1 MGKLIAIIGNCGS
14 GKTTLARLLS
24 KTMGF
29 QLLLEEHEERL
40 YQRAFMADHN
50 RLGLQNQV
58 DYLLLRAEQEHSLR
72 VRQEVGI
79 VDGGMDQDFYIFTRL
94 FRFKGYL
101 NDNDFQLCERLYRL
115 LRQMLPTPDLIIQLQ
130 APLAVLQERLAQRKR
145 PLDIVA
151 PEDLPVIDGLFE
163 EWIQT
168 GSLLSQPIVVEST
181 PEAFSGDNL
190 VKLLNQVGIILSAN
204 PA

>member
-1 MGKLIAIIGNCGS
+1 
-14 GKTTLARLLS
+14 
-24 KTMGF
+24 
-29 QLLLEEHEERL
+29 
-40 YQRAFMADHN
+40 
-50 RLGLQNQV
+50 
-58 DYLLLRAEQEHSLR
+58 
-72 VRQEVGI
+72 
-79 VDGGMDQDFYIFTRL
+79 MDQDFYIFYPVVP
-94 FRFKGYL
+94 FFKGYL

-181 PEAFSGDNL
+181 PEAFSGDRP